1 MKFAFLPA
9 LAALSLGATA
19 AQAATII
26 SPVSVAVTAGG
37 SGGQFWKVDNIIN
50 QNGLQTKYTP
60 GVTDFDTYLA
70 GAPKHDGRLNIE
82 WFSDDES
89 RSAQLTFDFGK
100 VVTLYKL
107 AIWDENNSTQQSMS
121 ISTPDGGLI
130 RSFTPAESEGSR
142 YGAQAFE
149 FRPVTTR
156 YLTLDIT
163 GCGQKGHLPQ
173 QSVEYCGLGEIIFA
187 DGSGIGAAVPEP
199 ATWAMMIL
207 GFGGIGSILRRRR
220 PALATS

>member
-1 MKFAFLPA
+1 MKFALLPA
-9 LAALSLGATA
+9 LAALTFGATT
-19 AQAATII
+19 AQAAVIL
-26 SPVSVAVTAGG
+26 SPVSVTVTGG
-37 SGGQFWKVDNIIN
+37 GTGGPFWKVENLIN

-60 GVTDFDTYLA
+60 GVTDFDTYIA
-70 GAPKHDGRLNIE
+70 GDPKHDGRLNIE
-82 WFSDDES
+82 WFSAQNS
-89 RSAQLTFDFGK
+89 RSAQLTFDFG
-100 VVTLYKL
+100 VEVTLYKL

-130 RSFTPAESEGSR
+130 RKFSPAESAGSR

-163 GCGQKGHLPQ
+163 GCGEKGHLPQ

-187 DGSGIGAAVPEP
+187 DGSGVSAAVPEP

-207 GFGGIGSILRRRR
+207 GFGGIGAALRRRQI
-220 PALATS
+220 AFAAA